1 MNYRRYT
8 FLLLATVSMLSACA
22 QVKYGVQKGYAFR
35 TISSPGTISTGDDNG
50 NRSKKPMNVK
60 FIAFVETNGSSPV
73 WRRAVINGKNFST
86 SVQEIKDI
94 PFKVGLS
101 EDDEQPVM
109 IKTKSGNKL
118 WQVLLVPLLE
128 RGKQINATGVTL
140 FGTFNSTSI
149 SYRIKSI
156 VNLKSPEYY

>member
-1 MNYRRYT
+1 
-8 FLLLATVSMLSACA
+8 
-22 QVKYGVQKGYAFR
+22 K
-35 TISSPGTISTGDDNG
+35 
-50 NRSKKPMNVK
+50 
-60 FIAFVETNGSSPV
+60 
-73 WRRAVINGKNFST
+73 AVINGKNFST
-86 SVQEIKDI
+86 SVQEIKDM
-94 PFKVGLS
+94 PYKVGIT

-140 FGTFNSTSI
+140 FGTFNSKSI